1 MGEPKIV
8 TADELRRELR
18 RVLSRSET
26 ERIVAR
32 LYSDTDRLSV
42 DERARR
48 AAEGIDVDELG
59 GGAESVDDESEVG

>member
-48 AAEGIDVDELG
+48 AAEGIDVDEVAVARARKKLRRR
-59 GGAESVDDESEVG
+59 

>member
-1 MGEPKIV
+1 MGEPKLI
-8 TADELRRELR
+8 TPDELRRELR

-32 LYSDTDRLSV
+32 LYGERERVSV

-48 AAEGIDVDELG
+48 AAEGIDVDEIAIMRARRALKKRR
-59 GGAESVDDESEVG
+59 